1 MLWIFSLSS
10 PGRRRLDVSLER
22 QQAVYAV
29 VVIAGSTEHGTV
41 DPISDVLKLRK
52 NYQTNLKGLSFMI
65 HADAAWGGYFA
76 TKVIPPDERPDFEF
90 DPSNM
95 SQRYAFCYNS
105 TQGQIGSYGTCVSS
119 TLLLSTLTKVAMSCT
134 LEVLFAIGMVAKG
147 LQLRGIARCSTSAP
161 MTLGRS
167 ESTGSE
173 EGL

>member
-52 NYQTNLKGLSFMI
+52 NYLANLKGLSFMI
-65 HADAAWGGYFA
+65 HVDVAWGGYFA

-95 SQRYAFCYNS
+95 SQRYAFLLQLNS
-105 TQGQIGSYGTCVSS
+105 RTNRELWNLRFVDSITVDPHKSGICPVPWRCS
-119 TLLLSTLTKVAMSCT
+119 LLSGWSLKVSNYV
-134 LEVLFAIGMVAKG
+134 E
-147 LQLRGIARCSTSAP
+147 
-161 MTLGRS
+161 
-167 ESTGSE
+167 
-173 EGL
+173 